1 MSGSEA
7 EQKGGKGGEDPLLGQ
22 LIAGRYRIEKRVA
35 AGGMGVVYR
44 AVQEPLGRPVA
55 VKILR
60 RPEDPRLDTS
70 YAERFLREAAV
81 VANLN
86 HLNTVVVYDYG
97 NDGPHLYFAMEFLE
111 GQTLTQRV
119 YERGPMAPVDVLRVG
134 RQIASSLEEAHERG
148 LVHRDLKPGNI
159 MICPQRHDP
168 LFVKVLD
175 FGLVKLVT
183 EEQAKKLTQSGIMM
197 GSPRY
202 MSPEQVRGID
212 TIDHRA
218 DIYSFGALMTFCL
231 AGRPP
236 FPDGSQF
243 EAMRHHVYTAPP
255 AIRTLNPRCTVSDEL
270 EATVLRCL
278 AKNPDDRFQSMQ
290 ELLATFDRCPEAR
303 GATDAPISYDGQSS
317 EDEGRTSVDL
327 DPPPA
332 VGGPTPSA
340 GPPPGPQPSSGE
352 TDSQI
357 SQISS
362 SWFRKADGSSLS
374 AAGWMIRG
382 LIAATIVLAGAA
394 AAFFVPQLLAPEP
407 SSTPLPPIAPPP
419 ASAAAEQ
426 PGEPEAPPEAEPEAS
441 DDQAGGMVMLKPV
454 RIVTDPPGALVSHDG
469 APLGNTPVD
478 LEVPEDEPWL
488 LTIEQAGHDTERL
501 RVDGSQDLVRIALTP
516 TRPETQRAAGTD
528 EPPARRQR
536 RSEGMRRRGGDPH
549 GATKVIR
556 DPWQ

>member
-1 MSGSEA
+1 MSGSEP
-7 EQKGGKGGEDPLLGQ
+7 QKAGAQGTAEDPLLGQ
-22 LIAGRYRIEKRVA
+22 LIAGRYRIEHRIA
-35 AGGMGVVYR
+35 AGGMGVVYK
-44 AVQEPLGRPVA
+44 AQQEPLGRPVA

-70 YAERFLREAAV
+70 YADRFLREAAV

-119 YERGPMAPVDVLRVG
+119 YERGPMAPVDVLQVG

-212 TIDHRA
+212 NIDHRA
-218 DIYSFGALMTFCL
+218 DIYSFGALLTFCL

-278 AKNPDDRFQSMQ
+278 TKNPDERFQSMQ
-290 ELLATFDRCPEAR
+290 EVLAAFERCPEAGSR
-303 GATDAPISYDGQSS
+303 GRDSGSSYDDG
-317 EDEGRTSVDL
+317 GRTSVDL
-327 DPPPA
+327 LPPGGSVSDEHVPPA
-332 VGGPTPSA
+332 PM
-340 GPPPGPQPSSGE
+340 PGPNPE
-352 TDSQI
+352 NDSQI

-362 SWFRKADGSSLS
+362 SWFRKADGTSLS
-374 AAGWMIRG
+374 TAGWLVRG

-394 AAFFVPQLLAPEP
+394 AAFFVPQFLAPEP
-407 SSTPLPPIAPPP
+407 RATPLPPIAPPVP
-419 ASAAAEQ
+419 AAPAA
-426 PGEPEAPPEAEPEAS
+426 PGEPEGTEPPEVSEA
-441 DDQAGGMVMLKPV
+441 DPPTEGGMVMLRPV
-454 RIVTDPPGALVSHDG
+454 RIVTDPPGALITHEG
-469 APLGNTPVD
+469 ETLGTTPVD
-478 LEVPEDEPWL
+478 LEIAEGEPWL
-488 LTIEQAGHDTERL
+488 LSIERADHEIERL
-501 RVDGSQDLVRIALTP
+501 RVDGTQDLIRIELTP
-516 TRPETQRAAGTD
+516 IQVAEERATT
-528 EPPARRQR
+528 RRQPT
-536 RSEGMRRRGGDPH
+536 ETTMRRRNDDDVVNGR
-549 GATKVIR
+549 TKVIR

>member
-1 MSGSEA
+1 MSEA
-7 EQKGGKGGEDPLLGQ
+7 QRHGGQGEDPLLGQ
-22 LIAGRYRIEKRVA
+22 LIANRYRIETRIA

-44 AVQEPLGRPVA
+44 ALQEPLGRPVA

-97 NDGPHLYFAMEFLE
+97 SDGPHLYFAMEYLE

-119 YERGPMAPVDVLRVG
+119 YEKGPMAAVDVLHVG

-159 MICPQRHDP
+159 MICPQRRDP
-168 LFVKVLD
+168 LFAKVLD

-202 MSPEQVRGID
+202 MSPEQVRGIEN
-212 TIDHRA
+212 IDHRA

-255 AIRTLNPRCTVSDEL
+255 AIRTLNPRCMVSDEL
-270 EATVLRCL
+270 ETAILRCL
-278 AKNPDDRFQSMQ
+278 TKNRDERFQSMS
-290 ELLATFDRCPEAR
+290 ELLAAFERCPEA
-303 GATDAPISYDGQSS
+303 GGDSGGHPVFDEDG
-317 EDEGRTSVDL
+317 GRTSVDL
-327 DPPPA
+327 L
-332 VGGPTPSA
+332 
-340 GPPPGPQPSSGE
+340 PPGQPRAPSDAHPPSKGD

-357 SQISS
+357 SQLSS

-374 AAGWMIRG
+374 AAGWLIRG

-394 AAFFVPQLLAPEP
+394 AAFFVPQVLDPEEPRSMPLATAPM
-407 SSTPLPPIAPPP
+407 LPPAPV
-419 ASAAAEQ
+419 Q
-426 PGEPEAPPEAEPEAS
+426 PVTEEAPSATESE
-441 DDQAGGMVMLKPV
+441 GMGVVMLRPV
-454 RIVTDPPGALVSHDG
+454 RIVTDPPGALVTQDG
-469 APLGNTPVD
+469 ETLGTTPLD
-478 LEVPEDEPWL
+478 LEVAEDEPL
-488 LTIEQAGHDTERL
+488 ELELERADHQGERL
-501 RVDGSQDLVRIALTP
+501 RVDGSQDLIRIELTP
-516 TRPETQRAAGTD
+516 TAGEPRETSR
-528 EPPARRQR
+528 RRQR
-536 RSEGMRRRGGDPH
+536 RSDDEGQTRRQRREETSMGGR
-549 GATKVIR
+549 TKVIR
-556 DPWQ
+556 DPWGG

>member
-1 MSGSEA
+1 
-7 EQKGGKGGEDPLLGQ
+7 
-22 LIAGRYRIEKRVA
+22 
-35 AGGMGVVYR
+35 MGVVYK
-44 AVQEPLGRPVA
+44 AQQEPLGRPVA

-119 YERGPMAPVDVLRVG
+119 YERGPMAPVDVLQVG

-212 TIDHRA
+212 NIDHRA
-218 DIYSFGALMTFCL
+218 DIYSFGALLTFCL

-278 AKNPDDRFQSMQ
+278 TKNPDERFQSMQ
-290 ELLATFDRCPEAR
+290 EVLNAFQRCPEA
-303 GATDAPISYDGQSS
+303 GGSGEAPISYDDG
-317 EDEGRTSVDL
+317 GRTSVDL
-327 DPPPA
+327 L
-332 VGGPTPSA
+332 
-340 GPPPGPQPSSGE
+340 PPGGSVSDEHLAPAPMPGMPGPNPE
-352 TDSQI
+352 TDSQV

-374 AAGWMIRG
+374 TAGWLIRG

-394 AAFFVPQLLAPEP
+394 AAFFVPQFLAPEP
-407 SSTPLPPIAPPP
+407 RATPLPPMAPPP
-419 ASAAAEQ
+419 TTPPVTEVAPERT
-426 PGEPEAPPEAEPEAS
+426 EPDVEADPS
-441 DDQAGGMVMLKPV
+441 DEGDMVMLRPV
-454 RIVTDPPGALVSHDG
+454 RIVTDPPGALITHEG
-469 APLGNTPVD
+469 ETIGTTPLD
-478 LEVPEDEPWL
+478 LEIAEGEPWL
-488 LTIEQAGHDTERL
+488 LSIERAGHDTERL
-501 RVDGSQDLVRIALTP
+501 RVDGSQDLIRIELTP
-516 TRPETQRAAGTD
+516 TEVAEERPTT
-528 EPPARRQR
+528 RRR
-536 RSEGMRRRGGDPH
+536 RTPDDDTTTRRRRGDDAVSGM
-549 GATKVIR
+549 TKVIR

>member
-1 MSGSEA
+1 MSGEA
-7 EQKGGKGGEDPLLGQ
+7 EQKKGPSEDPLLGQ
-22 LIAGRYRIEKRVA
+22 LIADRYRIERRVA

-44 AVQEPLGRPVA
+44 ALQEPLGRPVA

-60 RPEDPRLDTS
+60 RPQDPRLDKS

-119 YERGPMAPVDVLRVG
+119 YEKGPMAAIDVLHVG

-159 MICPQRHDP
+159 MICPQRQDP

-183 EEQAKKLTQSGIMM
+183 EAQAKKLTQSGIMM

-202 MSPEQVRGID
+202 MSPEQVRGTD
-212 TIDHRA
+212 QLDHRA

-270 EATVLRCL
+270 EAAVLRCL
-278 AKNPDDRFQSMQ
+278 AKTPEERFQTMG
-290 ELLATFDRCPEAR
+290 ELLAAFARCPEAR
-303 GATDAPISYDGQSS
+303 GGGSEHPAFDDDDG
-317 EDEGRTSVDL
+317 GPTSVDMA
-327 DPPPA
+327 PPGA
-332 VGGPTPSA
+332 GPTPSL
-340 GPPPGPQPSSGE
+340 PPAPGPAPSGATGPKGD
-352 TDSQI
+352 TDSQVSQI
-357 SQISS
+357 SQ
-362 SWFRKADGSSLS
+362 SWLRSADGSSLS
-374 AAGWMIRG
+374 AAGWLVRG
-382 LIAATIVLAGAA
+382 VVAATIVLAGAA
-394 AAFFVPQLLAPEP
+394 AAFFVPQVIGPAEP
-407 SSTPLPPIAPPP
+407 RSTPLPPSPATPPLP
-419 ASAAAEQ
+419 AAAAEAEAGAQ
-426 PGEPEAPPEAEPEAS
+426 AGAPTEAPEPDTEVDVA
-441 DDQAGGMVMLKPV
+441 VLRPV
-454 RIVTDPPGALVSHDG
+454 RIVTDPPGALVVSADG
-469 APLGNTPVD
+469 ETLGSTPLD
-478 LEVPEDEPWL
+478 LEVADDEPL
-488 LTIEQAGHDTERL
+488 ALTLERAGHQAERL
-501 RVDGSQDLVRIALTP
+501 RVDGSQDLLRIELTSTEP
-516 TRPETQRAAGTD
+516 EPRATTRRR
-528 EPPARRQR
+528 RRQEPAPR
-536 RSEGMRRRGGDPH
+536 RQTETATGDP
-549 GATKVIR
+549 GTKVIR
-556 DPWQ
+556 DPWDR

>member
-7 EQKGGKGGEDPLLGQ
+7 QRKGGQGEDPLLGQ
-22 LIAGRYRIEKRVA
+22 LIASRYRIEKRIA

-44 AVQEPLGRPVA
+44 AVQEPLGRAVA

-97 NDGPHLYFAMEFLE
+97 SDGPHLYFAMEFLE

-119 YERGPMAPVDVLRVG
+119 YEQGPMAAVDVVHVG
-134 RQIASSLEEAHERG
+134 HQIASSLEEAHERG
-148 LVHRDLKPGNI
+148 MVHRDLKPGNI
-159 MICPQRHDP
+159 MICPQRRDP

-202 MSPEQVRGID
+202 MSPEQVRGSEN
-212 TIDHRA
+212 IDHRA

-255 AIRTLNPRCTVSDEL
+255 AIRTLNPRCVVSDEL
-270 EATVLRCL
+270 EAVILRCL
-278 AKNPDDRFQSMQ
+278 AKNPDERFQSMQ
-290 ELLATFDRCPEAR
+290 ALLDAFDRCPEAG
-303 GATDAPISYDGQSS
+303 GAGAHPSF
-317 EDEGRTSVDL
+317 DEEAGPTSVDL
-327 DPPPA
+327 L
-332 VGGPTPSA
+332 
-340 GPPPGPQPSSGE
+340 PPGPPKAPSDAVQGD
-352 TDSQI
+352 TDSQV

-374 AAGWMIRG
+374 ASGWLVRG

-394 AAFFVPQLLAPEP
+394 AAFFVPQVMGPEKP
-407 SSTPLPPIAPPP
+407 RSTPLAPVATEAADVVPESAPPP
-419 ASAAAEQ
+419 SADTADTPDEADEPSAE
-426 PGEPEAPPEAEPEAS
+426 GE
-441 DDQAGGMVMLKPV
+441 GMGVVMLRPV
-454 RIVTDPPGALVSHDG
+454 RVVTEPPGALVTQDG
-469 APLGNTPVD
+469 ETLGTTPLD
-478 LEVPEDEPWL
+478 LEVAEDEPL
-488 LTIEQAGHDTERL
+488 MLTLERAGHDTERL
-501 RVDGSQDLVRIALTP
+501 RVDGSQDLLTIELTP
-516 TRPETQRAAGTD
+516 TETHETT
-528 EPPARRQR
+528 
-536 RSEGMRRRGGDPH
+536 RRRHSGDEEQTRRRRETSMGG

-556 DPWQ
+556 DPWGG